1 MPAPMPI
8 INNDRSAFD
17 VEDEDEDLDTDL
29 MH

>member
-1 MPAPMPI
+1 MPDPVPM

-17 VEDEDEDLDTDL
+17 DEDEDLDTDL